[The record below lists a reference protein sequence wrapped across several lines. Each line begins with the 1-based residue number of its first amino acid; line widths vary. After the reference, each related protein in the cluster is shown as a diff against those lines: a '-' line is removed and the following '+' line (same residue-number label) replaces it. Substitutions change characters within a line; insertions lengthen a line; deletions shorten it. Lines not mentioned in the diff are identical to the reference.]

1 MLRKLTNLLTLST
14 LSVLEIFHRKKKKN
28 EEDRVTLSRRHQEIG
43 TDLTFYPLYIHYI
56 FIIFIPLTARN
67 RLDVGLLLCIP
78 FACSIGG
85 TGTLTGTDLNLY
97 LAGFH
102 SDSYKEY
109 KIGGV
114 TQWVNNA
121 TGE

>member
-43 TDLTFYPLYIHYI
+43 TDILSSIYSLYL
-56 FIIFIPLTARN
+56 FRLTARN

-109 KIGGV
+109 KIDGV